1 VKALV
6 TGATGFVGAAVAR
19 ALGAAGWQVRAL
31 VRAGS
36 DRSNLQPLAV
46 EAIEGDLADS
56 SSLERALA
64 GCEGLFHVAADYRL
78 GARHPEQLYR
88 TNVDGTRNIL
98 SAARTARVPR
108 IVYTSSVATIGIPA
122 DGSPGEEGTPVA
134 LSNMIG
140 HYKRSKFLA
149 EEVARDAAR
158 EGLSVVI
165 VNPSTPV
172 GPGDI
177 KPTPTGQLVLDAA
190 AGRMPAYV
198 DTGLNIV
205 HVDDVA
211 AGHLLAFERG
221 RAGERYILGGED
233 MTLQIILQEIARI
246 AHAKPPSIRLP
257 YAVVLPVAYF
267 AEAFAWVSGRS
278 GRVTLEGVRMSRK
291 RMFFSSGKAVA
302 ELGYRWRPPLQA
314 FEDALRWFRE
324 RGMLSPRL
332 TRNIRTG
339 S

>member
-1 VKALV
+1 MRALV

-19 ALGAAGWQVRAL
+19 ALESAGWEVRVL
-31 VRAGS
+31 VRGGS
-36 DRSNLQPLAV
+36 DRRNLQELAAQV
-46 EAIEGDLADS
+46 VEGDLNDLK
-56 SSLERALA
+56 SLEPALE

-78 GARHPEQLYR
+78 GARDPGQLYR

-98 SAARTARVPR
+98 AAARTAGVGR
-108 IVYTSSVATIGIPA
+108 IVYTSSVATMGIPP
-122 DGSPGEEGTPVA
+122 DGSPGDERTPVA

-140 HYKRSKFLA
+140 HYKRSKYLA
-149 EEVARDAAR
+149 EEVAREAAR
-158 EGLSVVI
+158 AGMPVII

-190 AGRMPAYV
+190 SGRMPAYV

-211 AGHLLAFERG
+211 AGHLLAFQRG
-221 RAGERYILGGED
+221 RPGERYILGGEN
-233 MTLQIILQEIARI
+233 MTLQIILAEIAGLVGR
-246 AHAKPPSIRLP
+246 KPPRIRLP
-257 YAVVLPVAYF
+257 YAAVLPVAYLAEGF
-267 AEAFAWVSGRS
+267 AKLTGQS

-291 RMFFSSGKAVA
+291 RMFFSSGKAA
-302 ELGYRWRPPLQA
+302 GELGYRWRPPLQA

-324 RGMLSPRL
+324 RGLL
-332 TRNIRTG
+332 ANA
-339 S
+339 

>member
-1 VKALV
+1 MKALV

-19 ALGAAGWQVRAL
+19 ALAAAGWQVRAL

-46 EAIEGDLADS
+46 DPVEGDLADPN
-56 SSLERALA
+56 SLERALE
-64 GCEGLFHVAADYRL
+64 GCEALFHVAADYRL

-122 DGSPGEEGTPVA
+122 DGSPGEERTPVG
-134 LSNMIG
+134 LHNMIG

-158 EGLSVVI
+158 EGLSVVS

-190 AGRMPAYV
+190 TGRMPAYV

-233 MTLQIILQEIARI
+233 MTLQTILGEIARV
-246 AHAKPPSIRLP
+246 AHVKPPSIRLP
-257 YAVVLPVAYF
+257 YAVVLPVAYL

-291 RMFFSSGKAVA
+291 RMFFSSARAAA

-324 RGMLSPRL
+324 RGAL
-332 TRNIRTG
+332 T
-339 S
+339 